1 MDDERRRRA
10 SRGGKRAG
18 RGRPQTELEGIKAE
32 LYRIAHDIEA
42 GKLEKGVGAV
52 LVQVYNSI
60 RGAIEDQ
67 RKVRELDEVLER
79 IEALESQQQKKP
91 EVPADGDKGSPQA
104 PRITLRPRRRKK
116 RRGAKKD
123 LPRAGLARGA

>member
-32 LYRIAHDIEA
+32 LYRIAHAIEG

-60 RGAIEDQ
+60 RGSIVDQ

-79 IEALESQQQKKP
+79 IETLESQQQKKN
-91 EVPADGDKGSPQA
+91 GG
-104 PRITLRPRRRKK
+104 TRRW
-116 RRGAKKD
+116 G
-123 LPRAGLARGA
+123 